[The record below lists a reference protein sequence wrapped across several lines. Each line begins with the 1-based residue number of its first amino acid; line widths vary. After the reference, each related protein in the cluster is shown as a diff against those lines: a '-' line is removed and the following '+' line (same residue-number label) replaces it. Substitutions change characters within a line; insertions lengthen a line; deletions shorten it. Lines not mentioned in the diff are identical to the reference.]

1 LALTWVNEAPRSVEA
16 RLALIEAM
24 ALAIDPAAIDSAR
37 GARQLTRD
45 PSQLVEVF
53 DAEVRTLIQ
62 FGTPDRA
69 DFLTRAR
76 QLADSVIDTPAL
88 KQAAAPTNLTMLA
101 ALTGRARL
109 AADVARRSAAGPDWD
124 LPKPLLEAAPGL
136 LIYTAMGGPA
146 DSIRTLWRRTRD
158 AIEQGLP
165 PERRL
170 ERAME
175 DLGRPAT
182 LAFPAETLASLF
194 ELRGMGDWL
203 VTLQAAN
210 AEGDRRV
217 VNRWADSTAG
227 TEQSRTWTFDTV
239 WPLAALLL
247 AAGDTAHATVR
258 LDASLGAI
266 RFRPFSS
273 FGNAVEVAT
282 MVRSMMLRAELAD
295 HLGDAA
301 TARRWAR
308 AVIAL
313 WGGADSEFS
322 HELTAM
328 RRLAQ

>member
-1 LALTWVNEAPRSVEA
+1 
-16 RLALIEAM
+16 M

-37 GARQLTRD
+37 GARQLARSA
-45 PSQLVEVF
+45 SQRVAVM

-69 DFLTRAR
+69 DFLLRAR
-76 QLADSVIDTPAL
+76 QLADSVIRTPKLRQVAE
-88 KQAAAPTNLTMLA
+88 PGVLTALA

-109 AADVARRSAAGPDWD
+109 AAETSRPSAAGPDWD

-136 LIYTAMGGPA
+136 LMYSAMGGPA
-146 DSIRTLWRRTRD
+146 DSIRSLWRRTRD
-158 AIEQGLP
+158 AIEQGLTA
-165 PERRL
+165 ERRL
-170 ERAME
+170 ERSME

-203 VTLQAAN
+203 LTLQAAY
-210 AEGDRRV
+210 AEGDRLAV
-217 VNRWADSTAG
+217 LNWADSTASTG
-227 TEQSRTWTFDTV
+227 QFGVWTFDTV
-239 WPLAALLL
+239 WPLSALFL
-247 AAGDTAHATVR
+247 AAGDTVHAIAR

-273 FGNAVEVAT
+273 FGSAVELAT

-295 HLGDAA
+295 RLGDAA

-308 AVIAL
+308 AVTVL
-313 WGGADSEFS
+313 WDGADATFAP
-322 HELTAM
+322 ELDRM
-328 RRLAQ
+328 RALAR